1 MAPNITIQDWRKG
14 SQWFEIN
21 RDLALAIV
29 VEQKYYSLFKE
40 YCHPPCYNDE
50 HYLPTLVNM
59 LYGKVNSNLTVTY
72 VDWSIPAP
80 HPRRFVGNEI
90 TEELLN
96 TIRFGSTECV
106 YNGNMTP
113 VDSKN
118 LFDRV
123 SSCTS
128 LFSLPERLKADNTI
142 RVNQLVTILLINSS
156 IHLLDQNRYLVSTS
170 LIHIESCKSPTAVMF
185 DDDTGRNSIRHCGT
199 KEYHSECSG
208 KISRIMRILT
218 LITTCELIGV
228 QQVYFNV
235 LS

>member
-1 MAPNITIQDWRKG
+1 MVDAEKRLLANALLDRSNQRFVLLSESCIPLFNFTTIYNYLVNSNLSYINSFDDKRKSGRGRYNPQMAPNITIQDWRTG
-14 SQWFEIN
+14 SQWFEMS

-29 VEQKYYSLFKE
+29 AEKKYYSLFKE

-59 LYGKVNSNLTVTY
+59 LYGKLNSNLTVTY

-113 VDSKN
+113 MCK
-118 LFDRV
+118 LFARKFTK
-123 SSCTS
+123 STLQPLLTFAS
-128 LFSLPERLKADNTI
+128 LLFGSNP
-142 RVNQLVTILLINSS
+142 
-156 IHLLDQNRYLVSTS
+156 
-170 LIHIESCKSPTAVMF
+170 
-185 DDDTGRNSIRHCGT
+185 
-199 KEYHSECSG
+199 
-208 KISRIMRILT
+208 
-218 LITTCELIGV
+218 
-228 QQVYFNV
+228 
-235 LS
+235 